1 MSNTPYTAIDHD
13 TVKNLI
19 NELDELPNAEYNA
32 EIALINSYN
41 ALETAKLA
49 LELQEAAQFL
59 LADGKT
65 VKDKEAM
72 VMAATEKEQRELIT
86 KQVENLKKKAE
97 YNKLVNKFAAVRKK
111 VGAIESMLNAK
122 L

>member
-32 EIALINSYN
+32 EIALINSFN
-41 ALETAKLA
+41 ALETAKLT

>member
-13 TVKNLI
+13 TVKNMI
-19 NELDELPNAEYNA
+19 NELDELPNAEYTA
-32 EIALINSYN
+32 EIALIDSFN
-41 ALETAKLA
+41 ALETAKLT

-86 KQVENLKKKAE
+86 KQVDNLKKKAE

-111 VGAIESMLNAK
+111 IGAIESMLNAK

>member
-1 MSNTPYTAIDHD
+1 MSNTPYTAIDND
-13 TVKNLI
+13 TVKEMI
-19 NELDELPNAEYNA
+19 NELDELPNAEYDA
-32 EIALINSYN
+32 EIALIDSFN
-41 ALETAKLA
+41 ALETAKLT

-72 VMAATEKEQRELIT
+72 VMAATEKEQRELII

-111 VGAIESMLNAK
+111 IGAIESMLNAK

>member
-32 EIALINSYN
+32 EIALIDSYE
-41 ALETAKLA
+41 ALETAKLT

>member
-1 MSNTPYTAIDHD
+1 MSNNPYTAIDHD

-32 EIALINSYN
+32 EIALINSYD
-41 ALETAKLA
+41 ALETAKLT

-72 VMAATEKEQRELIT
+72 VMAATEKEQRELIN

-111 VGAIESMLNAK
+111 VGVIESMLNAK

>member
-32 EIALINSYN
+32 EIALIDSYD
-41 ALETAKLA
+41 ALETAKLT

-72 VMAATEKEQRELIT
+72 VMAATEKEQRELIN

>member
-1 MSNTPYTAIDHD
+1 MSNNPYTAIDHD

-32 EIALINSYN
+32 EIALINSFN
-41 ALETAKLA
+41 ALETAKLT

-111 VGAIESMLNAK
+111 VGAIESMLNSK

>member
-1 MSNTPYTAIDHD
+1 MSNTHYTAIDHE

-19 NELDELPNAEYNA
+19 NELDGLPEAEYNA
-32 EIALINSYN
+32 EIALIDSFN
-41 ALETAKLA
+41 ALETAKLT

-72 VMAATEKEQRELIT
+72 VMAATEKEQRDLIE
-86 KQVENLKKKAE
+86 KQVDNLKKKAE

-111 VGAIESMLNAK
+111 IGAIESMLNAK

>member
-1 MSNTPYTAIDHD
+1 
-13 TVKNLI
+13 
-19 NELDELPNAEYNA
+19 
-32 EIALINSYN
+32 
-41 ALETAKLA
+41 
-49 LELQEAAQFL
+49 
-59 LADGKT
+59 
-65 VKDKEAM
+65 M